1 MEMKGSQTHT
11 AGFSFDADK
20 LSEAEQSH
28 RTKAKNQ
35 AENKKKKTFF
45 LPAWRC
51 GREASGSFRK
61 GSVCEQGLQEVS
73 LGALGCVLGHAEAL
87 AAGWCPEH
95 WHDQGDPRP
104 EEEE

>member
-35 AENKKKKTFF
+35 AENKKKKTLGEKASLF
-45 LPAWRC
+45 LLPKSIPRANN
-51 GREASGSFRK
+51 AS
-61 GSVCEQGLQEVS
+61 S
-73 LGALGCVLGHAEAL
+73 LLDVKIYFSLYISL
-87 AAGWCPEH
+87 YI
-95 WHDQGDPRP
+95 
-104 EEEE
+104 

>member
-20 LSEAEQSH
+20 LGEAEQSH

-45 LPAWRC
+45 LPA
-51 GREASGSFRK
+51 
-61 GSVCEQGLQEVS
+61 
-73 LGALGCVLGHAEAL
+73 
-87 AAGWCPEH
+87 
-95 WHDQGDPRP
+95 
-104 EEEE
+104 